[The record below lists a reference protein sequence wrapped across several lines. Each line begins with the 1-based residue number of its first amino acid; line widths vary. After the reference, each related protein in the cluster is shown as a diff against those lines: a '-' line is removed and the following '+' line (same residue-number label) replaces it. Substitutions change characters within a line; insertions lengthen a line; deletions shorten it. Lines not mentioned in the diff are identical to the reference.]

1 MLVRERI
8 YEAVLQ
14 AARPLLGVAAPL
26 QPRLAQAVA
35 GRREGLAR
43 LEAWAAEHRDAAR
56 PLVWVHAPS
65 VGEALMAQAI
75 IGALREAVPESQVVF
90 THFSPSAE
98 RMAGRVGADVH
109 GYLPWDLTAP
119 VRVALSALRPG
130 VIAFVRTEV
139 WPTLARE
146 AAGRGSRLAL
156 VNAILPE
163 GSSRLGAAARFML
176 GPTYRRLD
184 AVGAVAAPDAQ
195 RFARF
200 GVMRDRVQVT
210 GDARFDQVWGRIHSP
225 ERQRA
230 PALRALLDRL
240 RDPEVTTLVA
250 GSTWP
255 PDEAELVP
263 AFARLRM
270 TATVRMIIAPHEPT
284 DAHLQGLERTLDAAG
299 LRHARLAALEARP
312 GMRPEVVVIDRV
324 GILADLYS
332 IADAAYVGGGFHAA
346 GLHSVVEPAGF
357 GVPVLFGPRHGNA
370 REAAELVRAGGGFVG
385 RGAIELETRLLRLV
399 RDAAARAA
407 AGTAARAYVQANLGG
422 AARNAALLARLLRPA
437 S

>member
-1 MLVRERI
+1 
-8 YEAVLQ
+8 
-14 AARPLLGVAAPL
+14 
-26 QPRLAQAVA
+26 
-35 GRREGLAR
+35 
-43 LEAWAAEHRDAAR
+43 
-56 PLVWVHAPS
+56 
-65 VGEALMAQAI
+65 
-75 IGALREAVPESQVVF
+75 
-90 THFSPSAE
+90 
-98 RMAGRVGADVH
+98 
-109 GYLPWDLTAP
+109 
-119 VRVALSALRPG
+119 
-130 VIAFVRTEV
+130 
-139 WPTLARE
+139 
-146 AAGRGSRLAL
+146 
-156 VNAILPE
+156 
-163 GSSRLGAAARFML
+163 
-176 GPTYRRLD
+176 
-184 AVGAVAAPDAQ
+184 
-195 RFARF
+195 
-200 GVMRDRVQVT
+200 VT